1 MNGRRFGELQLCSKE
16 IQTDSIDSEPPDYRS
31 LIPLEKAV
39 INGKICTEG
48 EETDYSAQDDDQ
60 SLQVN
65 YNSLTVNS
73 VNNNK
78 RSWTPWMKS
87 KETCAQNGNAVTKL
101 NGNLVQADEMVLTQ
115 KQGQP
120 LHIKVTPDHG
130 QSTATLEITSP
141 TFDNSFSY
149 TSTAVIPNCG
159 VPKQRITII
168 QNASLT
174 PAKSKPMDGY
184 CTPERALSPLS
195 RTTISRSKSRTPD
208 SCSSMT
214 PERTMLPIQIVALTA
229 NSINSPD
236 RTLSPEPKEV
246 ASAHTIFR
254 VSPERIQGRQI
265 QKSNTSPNVITTEDN
280 KIHIHFGNPHIQ
292 AATPVSRPM
301 SPCSTIH
308 EIRTPAISNGTPNKS
323 TNKITSC
330 ITITPTATPA
340 PRHSQITVSNVYD

>member
-1 MNGRRFGELQLCSKE
+1 MHR
-16 IQTDSIDSEPPDYRS
+16 
-31 LIPLEKAV
+31 
-39 INGKICTEG
+39 
-48 EETDYSAQDDDQ
+48 
-60 SLQVN
+60 
-65 YNSLTVNS
+65 NS
-73 VNNNK
+73 
-78 RSWTPWMKS
+78 WP
-87 KETCAQNGNAVTKL
+87 
-101 NGNLVQADEMVLTQ
+101 ADISS
-115 KQGQP
+115 G
-120 LHIKVTPDHG
+120 
-130 QSTATLEITSP
+130 SRTA
-141 TFDNSFSY
+141 
-149 TSTAVIPNCG
+149 
-159 VPKQRITII
+159 
-168 QNASLT
+168 ASLL
-174 PAKSKPMDGY
+174 KSVM
-184 CTPERALSPLS
+184 
-195 RTTISRSKSRTPD
+195 
-208 SCSSMT
+208 
-214 PERTMLPIQIVALTA
+214 A
-229 NSINSPD
+229 NTD